1 VNIFFFF
8 LGKSYHSIEE
18 ETYRRTVFKKNALVV
33 EEHNKEY
40 NLGKKS
46 YSLGINQF
54 ADLVRKMT
62 MHLKLRHNQR

>member
-1 VNIFFFF
+1 VI
-8 LGKSYHSIEE
+8 
-18 ETYRRTVFKKNALVV
+18 

-62 MHLKLRHNQR
+62 IL